1 MEKVYL
7 TIQEAKDLGLDIE
20 NINNE
25 VNLEDIVDEHDE
37 EVLPEESI
45 NG

>member
-1 MEKVYL
+1 MEKIYL

-25 VNLEDIVDEHDE
+25 VNLEDIVDEYGE